1 MFAVLREA
9 LFDQDTDII
18 GLHLSNIFI
27 EKGLEETSTTED
39 CPVV

>member
-18 GLHLSNIFI
+18 GLHLS
-27 EKGLEETSTTED
+27 TED
-39 CPVV
+39 FSVV